1 LEDKL
6 KKNSDEME
14 KIEILLREYK
24 QIIHKKE
31 EEILLYQ
38 NKIAEQ
44 ENNLVLKEN
53 KINFFI
59 EKYANKKEEEKYY
72 DYNNSENINNR
83 FNENSI
89 LLERS
94 NKIDELIKSN
104 NLLAKEKEEL
114 EAKIIFMK
122 SLVSEISQRM
132 EIEAEKQKNM
142 NEEIADML
150 ER

>member
-1 LEDKL
+1 MEDKL